1 MTSTGKGTKT
11 LQEWFTSPYT
21 HLKELYDQAWTLT
34 EKTFK
39 QKITVFRPGAAFP
52 SVSVTGTRCKLQCQH
67 CAGYFLHQMKTVN
80 TPQELITLCNN
91 LANRQGVGCLI
102 SGGCDE
108 NGTIPLTPFL
118 SALSEIKQS
127 TNLFLNVHTGFL
139 TDKEA
144 RGLSQ
149 TGIDCASVDVV
160 GDDRTI
166 QTVYGLTQRTTTDY
180 IETLKA
186 LEKSNIPIA
195 PHICVG
201 LQNGALA
208 GELNAL
214 ELIKSTIEPKLIVI
228 IALMP
233 TEGTPMA
240 ASCPP
245 QPFDVARICAMARLL
260 FPTTEIAL
268 GCMRPRG
275 AIRRQMEQ
283 LAIQAGITRLV
294 QPTKAT
300 LQYLENNGY
309 TINWQSAC
317 CVM

>member
-21 HLKELYDQAWTLT
+21 DLKELYNQAWVLT
-34 EKTFK
+34 QKTFK
-39 QKITVFRPGAAFP
+39 QKITAFRPGTAFP
-52 SVSVTGTRCKLQCQH
+52 SVSVTGTRCKLHCQH
-67 CAGYFLHQMKTVN
+67 CAGHFLHHMHTIN
-80 TPQELITLCNN
+80 TPQELITFCNN
-91 LANRQGVGCLI
+91 LANKQGVGCLI

-118 SALSEIKQS
+118 SAFSEIKQS
-127 TNLFLNVHTGFL
+127 TNLLLNVHTGFL
-139 TDKEA
+139 SAEQA

-149 TGIDCASVDVV
+149 TGIDYASVDVV
-160 GDDRTI
+160 GDDQTI
-166 QTVYGLTQRTTTDY
+166 HTVYGLTQRTTTDY

-186 LEKSNIPIA
+186 LEKSHIPIA

-201 LQNGALA
+201 LQNGTLV

-214 ELIKSTIEPKLIVI
+214 ELIKSTIKPKLIVI

-240 ASCPP
+240 ASDPP
-245 QPFDVARICAMARLL
+245 QPPDVARICAIARLL
-260 FPTTEIAL
+260 FPNTEIAL

-275 AIRRQMEQ
+275 AIRHQMEQ

-294 QPTKAT
+294 QPTNST
-300 LQYLENNGY
+300 LHYLEKNGY
-309 TINWQSAC
+309 TVSWQNAC
-317 CVM
+317 CVI